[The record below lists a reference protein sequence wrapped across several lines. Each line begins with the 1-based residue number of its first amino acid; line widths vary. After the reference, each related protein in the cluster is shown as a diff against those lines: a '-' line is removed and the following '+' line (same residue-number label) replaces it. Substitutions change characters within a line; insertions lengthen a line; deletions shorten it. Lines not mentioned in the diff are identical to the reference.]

1 MQFLLGHSTDFI
13 HIITDQEY
21 VENLYRLCR
30 KVNANLD
37 DSNWVALGDNFKT
50 LIKIL
55 SNNSQFV
62 HTKDYVKILSILNM
76 LIQITDY
83 LKLDLCQDLTNYII
97 FSSNHSKLLF
107 DFDNYWGQPNHYIA
121 LYKIKSLKS

>member
-1 MQFLLGHSTDFI
+1 MRWHRNVKIVNEKFSDISTQYKKLSLQFLLGHSTDFI

-62 HTKDYVKILSILNM
+62 HTKDYVKIYLS
-76 LIQITDY
+76 
-83 LKLDLCQDLTNYII
+83 
-97 FSSNHSKLLF
+97 
-107 DFDNYWGQPNHYIA
+107 
-121 LYKIKSLKS
+121 